1 MSRPMRQDLFLDH
14 AVITHNHDGEGI
26 CGDFY
31 AAFDSGQHP
40 VFVLSDGMGS
50 GVKANIMATLTSTIL
65 GRLLEHGLPLAECVD
80 TIAASLPLCKERGMA
95 YATFTAAQ
103 IRDDQ
108 LFLVEYGNPSCILLR
123 GGKVVPARTHVR
135 FVGDK
140 EIHERTIRIQP
151 DDVLLMMSDGVTH
164 AGIGVSTIDGWSVKE
179 IGEFLSSTD
188 LVNNCAAVTAALLD
202 ERCNEMSAGQFG
214 DDRTIAVLRFCPHAT
229 ANMVMGPPARG
240 HDECAALRL
249 FFSKHGKHIVCGG
262 TTSQIVA
269 RFLDKPLELL
279 QGTGDGDVPDMGKID
294 GVDLTTEG
302 IITLQATLALVD
314 RIARDPD
321 HILYLGTRPD
331 ELLYRA
337 LFMESTNINIFF
349 GTAFNDAHSDT
360 NIAFDNKLT
369 AIKTLCRKL
378 EAAGKM
384 TSIQYY

>member
-1 MSRPMRQDLFLDH
+1 MSKPLPQDLFLDH

-31 AAFDSGQHP
+31 AAFNNGQHP

-103 IRDDQ
+103 IQGDQ
-108 LFLVEYGNPSCILLR
+108 LFLVEYGNPACILFR
-123 GGKVVPARTHVR
+123 DGKALPARVHVR

-140 EIHERTIRIQP
+140 EIHERTIHIQTG
-151 DDVLLMMSDGVTH
+151 DMLLMMSDGVTH
-164 AGIGVSTIDGWSVKE
+164 SGIGVSTIDGWSVQE
-179 IGEFLSSTD
+179 IGDFLAGTD
-188 LVNNCAAVTAALLD
+188 LANNCAAVTAALLD
-202 ERCNEMSAGQFG
+202 ERCNTMSAGQFG

-229 ANMVMGPPARG
+229 ANVIMGPPARG
-240 HDECAALRL
+240 HDERAALRL
-249 FFSKHGKHIVCGG
+249 FFSKLGKHIVCGG
-262 TTSQIVA
+262 TTSEIVA
-269 RFLDKPLELL
+269 RYLNKPLELI
-279 QGTGDGDVPDMGKID
+279 QNSGDAEVPDMGHIE

-302 IITLQATLALVD
+302 IITLQATLALQE
-314 RIARDPD
+314 RIEKDPD
-321 HILYLGTRPD
+321 HVLHLGNRPD

-349 GTAFNDAHSDT
+349 GTAFNDAHSGT
-360 NIAFDNKLT
+360 NIAFDNKIT

-378 EAAGKM
+378 EAAGKR